1 MLKVSLDA
9 FGLVPGGDK
18 DSKPTQ
24 SGRLFYS
31 FTTRSSEYS
40 LPRSS
45 KMPLLLLEEKD
56 GLKTNQ
62 TPERVGH
69 WGTYENHESALGSI

>member
-1 MLKVSLDA
+1 MPLAWSLA
-9 FGLVPGGDK
+9 VIRTPSQRNLGG
-18 DSKPTQ
+18 
-24 SGRLFYS
+24 S
-31 FTTRSSEYS
+31 FTALTTRSSEYS